1 MKPEI
6 LFENEDVLAINK
18 PAGLVVHEVKSNIK
32 NQISKIGEKAIAK
45 EPTLVDWLLS
55 KYPDIKNVGD
65 ISIDKKSVVGNQQVV
80 ERPGIVHRLDRET
93 SGAMVIAK
101 NQETFLYL
109 KRQFQD
115 REVKKKY
122 HLFVWGEMKDGR
134 GIIDRPIGKSP
145 RDFRQKSASR
155 GAKGEMREAVTWFR
169 VIARGKGF
177 SFVEA
182 QPRTGRTHQIRVH
195 FKAISHPVV
204 CDKLYGGKQ
213 ECALGFS
220 RTALHSRELSFT
232 VRGGKKVTVVAP
244 YPPDFQNAMSELG
257 VGAK

>member
-1 MKPEI
+1 MTSPEI
-6 LFENEDVLAINK
+6 LFENDDVLVINK
-18 PAGLVVHEVKSNIK
+18 PAGLVVHADGRTAER
-32 NQISKIGEKAIAK
+32 
-45 EPTLVDWLLS
+45 TLVDWLLS

-65 ISIDKKSVVGNQQVV
+65 ISVNKKSVVENQQVV
-80 ERPGIVHRLDRET
+80 DRPGIVHRLDRET

-101 NQETFLYL
+101 NQDSYLYL

-122 HLFVWGEMKDGR
+122 HLFVWGEMKDER

-155 GAKGEMREAVTWFR
+155 GAKGEMREAITWFR

-195 FKAISHPVV
+195 FKAIGHPVV
-204 CDKLYGGKQ
+204 SDSLYAERKRN
-213 ECALGFS
+213 ALGFL
-220 RTALHSRELSFT
+220 RTALHSHELSFT
-232 VRGGKKVTVVAP
+232 IRGGKKITVIAP
-244 YPPDFQNAMSELG
+244 YPDDFQNAMRELS
-257 VGAK
+257 VDIKPAKS